1 MRVLGI
7 DPSIQ
12 STGFGII
19 EYSDNSYSVLEY
31 GEIKP
36 SRQLL
41 LLHKINKIRNRIEE
55 IICKHK
61 PEEVAI
67 ENPFYAQNIKTAI
80 TLGQVRGAV
89 LVAVASQNC
98 PLYEYSALEIKKAV
112 TGYGRADKNQ
122 VITMIKILLDLQG
135 EEMGSDA
142 ADALAAAFCHLNSS
156 MFNQQVDQAG
166 GKGSKT

>member
-7 DPSIQ
+7 DPSVQ
-12 STGFGII
+12 STGYGVI
-19 EYSDNSYSVLEY
+19 EYSGNSYSVLEY

-41 LLHKINKIRNRIEE
+41 FLHKINMIRNRLEE
-55 IICKHK
+55 IIRTHK

-98 PLYEYSALEIKKAV
+98 PLHEYSALEIKKAV
-112 TGYGRADKNQ
+112 TGYGRADKDQ

-135 EEMGSDA
+135 EAMGSDA
-142 ADALAAAFCHLNSS
+142 ADALAAAFCHLNTR
-156 MFNQQVDQAG
+156 MFQQQVNEAG
-166 GKGSKT
+166 KKRSKT